1 MCTHV
6 TEEMTNPIVL
16 GLTETD
22 LQRPE
27 IKSLFFST
35 GTSRAEADSSRVIL
49 SSYNNALL
57 RINNRVKKDNVQLY
71 FRFGLKTELGALVS
85 QFINIF

>member
-1 MCTHV
+1 MA
-6 TEEMTNPIVL
+6 
-16 GLTETD
+16 D
-22 LQRPE
+22 FQRPE
-27 IKSLFFST
+27 MLSLFFST